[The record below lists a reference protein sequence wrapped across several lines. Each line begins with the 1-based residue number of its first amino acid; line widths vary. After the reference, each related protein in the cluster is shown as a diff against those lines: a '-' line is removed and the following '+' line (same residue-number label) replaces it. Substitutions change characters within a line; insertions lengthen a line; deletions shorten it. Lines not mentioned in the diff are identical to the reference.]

1 MKPTITA
8 GAAAAASEPRRGER
22 GSAFVAVL
30 LALVVLTIIGL
41 TLVLVTQTEVQ
52 LGSNERTINR
62 TFFAAES
69 GLAVSAAKALTIR
82 EYEPFTYLQNE
93 SEVGLGGDQR
103 MADEVRLTLLAPLSK
118 EPCDWCPRNANGA
131 KFFKI
136 NHAVA
141 ATARRVAWS
150 GDDDSKPRD
159 DPGMQTL
166 SETRLSIMYEFQPAL
181 DPPPASIEDRDQISE
196 IAEVQYGKQ

>member
-1 MKPTITA
+1 MSSP
-8 GAAAAASEPRRGER
+8 AAVIEPSRGER
-22 GSAFVAVL
+22 GSAFVVVL
-30 LALVVLTIIGL
+30 LSLVVLTIIAL
-41 TLVLVTQTEVQ
+41 SLVLFTQTEVQ

-69 GLAVSAAKALTIR
+69 GLAVSAARALTIR

-93 SEVGLGGDQR
+93 AEIGDQR
-103 MADEVRLTLLAPLSK
+103 VADEIRVTLLAPLAK
-118 EPCDWCPRNANGA
+118 EPCDWCPRNVGSA

-141 ATARRVAWS
+141 VSARRVGWD
-150 GDDDSKPRD
+150 GDDDSKPEE

-166 SETRLSIMYEFQPAL
+166 SETRLSVMYEFQPAL
-181 DPPPASIEDRDQISE
+181 DPPPQSIENRDQISA
-196 IAEVQYGKQ
+196 IAEVQYAKQ

>member
-1 MKPTITA
+1 MKPSV
-8 GAAAAASEPRRGER
+8 AAIEPPRGER
-22 GSAFVAVL
+22 GSAYIAVL
-30 LALVVLTIIGL
+30 LALVVLTIIAL
-41 TLVLVTQTEVQ
+41 SLVFLTQTEVQ

-69 GLAVSAAKALTIR
+69 GIAVSAARALTIR

-93 SEVGLGGDQR
+93 SAVGIGGGQR
-103 MADEVRLTLLAPLSK
+103 MADEVRLTLLAPLAK
-118 EPCDWCPRNANGA
+118 EPCDWCPRNANNA

-141 ATARRVAWS
+141 ATSRRVAWS
-150 GDDDSKPRD
+150 GDEDSKPQD

-166 SETRLSIMYEFQPAL
+166 SETRLSIMYEFQPAF
-181 DPPPASIEDRDQISE
+181 DPPPSSIEDRDQISE
-196 IAEVQYGKQ
+196 IARVQYSKQ

>member
-1 MKPTITA
+1 MSLPA
-8 GAAAAASEPRRGER
+8 EPSRGER

-30 LALVVLTIIGL
+30 LVLVVLTILGL
-41 TLVLVTQTEVQ
+41 SLVLFTQTEVQ

-69 GLAVSAAKALTIR
+69 GIAVSAARALTIR

-93 SEVGLGGDQR
+93 TTVGGGDQR
-103 MADEVRLTLLAPLSK
+103 MADEIQVTLLAPLVK

-141 ATARRVAWS
+141 VSARRVGWE
-150 GDDDSKPRD
+150 GDDSSKPEE

-166 SETRLSIMYEFQPAL
+166 SETRLSTMYEFQPAL
-181 DPPPASIEDRDQISE
+181 DPPPQSIDNKEEISR
-196 IAEVQYGKQ
+196 IGEVQYGKQ